1 MCRASWIFK
10 FFEISKNWW
19 FDLWNGLGKGSGDG
33 EVDFGGVG
41 GDGEAVGAIIVAA
54 DEVVVGDVVVDDDG
68 AHHFLDSWEVLVQF
82 VGLEQRIHTFFHV
95 VAAGVHFLVNVDE
108 IGAMVA

>member
-1 MCRASWIFK
+1 M
-10 FFEISKNWW
+10 
-19 FDLWNGLGKGSGDG
+19 GSGDG

-41 GDGEAVGAIIVAA
+41 GDGEAVDAFVVAA

-68 AHHFLDSWEVLVQF
+68 AHHFLDSREVLVQF
-82 VGLEQRIHTFFHV
+82 VGLEQRIHTLFHI

-108 IGAMVA
+108 VGAVVA